1 MGEAGTAGCVELAKH
16 INDGY
21 ICDMAG
27 AGTLQTLV
35 AGVIGEV
42 SRFFDDLCENERQQ
56 REFEIWRGEMA
67 AMVRATQN
75 TDYICEENLVVLT
88 NWRMAVSE
96 RWERVSQEL
105 REGQREHYN
114 TLQVNMDSI
123 IARMQ
128 FKILLGK
135 LAELGA

>member
-1 MGEAGTAGCVELAKH
+1 MAGCVELAKH
-16 INDGY
+16 INDVY

-35 AGVIGEV
+35 ARVIGKV
-42 SRFFDDLCENERQQ
+42 SRFFDDLCENEKQQ
-56 REFEIWRGEMA
+56 KEFETWKQEMA
-67 AMVRATQN
+67 AMVRATQH
-75 TDYICEENLVVLT
+75 THYICEENLVVLT

-105 REGQREHYN
+105 REGRRAHYN

-135 LAELGA
+135 LAELGV